1 MKSLKDVFSVF
12 FPDVCVNC
20 QSRLLRN
27 EQFLC
32 TFCLNDLPVILYND
46 TTKKMLQNIFYGK
59 VPIED
64 VYSFLY
70 FTKFGITQKLIHQLK
85 YKKEQNIGVFLGRRM
100 CYDIERLKLF
110 EDVNLVLPVP
120 LHKKK
125 LKERGYNQVDKFGE
139 LLSAY
144 LQVPYETDVLQRVSI
159 NETQTLKQRFERF
172 SNTDSKFLIS
182 DFECFENKHVLL
194 IDDVITTGATLVSC
208 CEELLKVKNIK
219 ISVCTMAYTEI
230 G

>member
-1 MKSLKDVFSVF
+1 MKPLKDIFSIF

-20 QSRLLRN
+20 QSILLRN

-32 TFCLNDLPVILYND
+32 TICLNDLPVIVYNES
-46 TTKKMLQNIFYGK
+46 TKNMLQNIFFGK
-59 VPIED
+59 VPVEN

-70 FTKFGITQKLIHQLK
+70 FTKFGITQKLIHELK

-100 CYDIERLKLF
+100 CYEIERLKLF
-110 EDVNLVLPVP
+110 KEIDIVLPVP

-125 LKERGYNQVDKFGE
+125 LKLRGYNQVSKFGGV
-139 LLSAY
+139 LSNY
-144 LQVPYETDVLQRVSI
+144 LQVPYIINVLKRVSK
-159 NETQTLKQRFERF
+159 NESQTLKRRFERF
-172 SNTDSKFLIS
+172 SNADSKFHIS
-182 DFECFENKHVLL
+182 DLEYLQNKHVLL

-219 ISVCTMAYTEI
+219 ISICTIAYTEI